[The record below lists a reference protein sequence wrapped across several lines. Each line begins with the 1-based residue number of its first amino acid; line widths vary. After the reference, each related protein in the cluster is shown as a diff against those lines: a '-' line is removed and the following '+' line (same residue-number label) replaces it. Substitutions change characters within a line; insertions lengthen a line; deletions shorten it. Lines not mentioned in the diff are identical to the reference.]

1 MAKFP
6 YIDFKKVYPLAEIE
20 DIVRML
26 NLPVRGSAN
35 LRCSCPVHGGD
46 ERTLSITPAFRCK
59 NGTLG
64 GFKCWA
70 TGDGGDR
77 IALVAH
83 VMESSDQEA
92 AHVINDHFG
101 DGTVDTVPDRAT
113 VFHRV
118 TVPDRDN
125 VPAIRRQ
132 EREEPRRPIAPP
144 PAPAPPTFDPE
155 KFATRLVWHEEVA
168 KLGLTEAQAAALN
181 IGWHPQQKH
190 VYLAVKY
197 PSGQIAGFV
206 GVRDGKIK
214 LPPQWLPASA
224 NVVQLRRA

>member
-1 MAKFP
+1 MPKFVP
-6 YIDFKKVYPLAEIE
+6 FEEIEALADIGQLAE
-20 DIVRML
+20 ML
-26 NLPVRGSAN
+26 NLKLRGTTT
-35 LRCSCPVHGGD
+35 LRCECPVHGGD
-46 ERTLSITPAFRCK
+46 DRTLCITPGVRSRR
-59 NGTLG
+59 GSLG
-64 GFKCWA
+64 VFYCQKA
-70 TGDGGDR
+70 QEGGDR
-77 IALVAH
+77 IGLVAH
-83 VMESSDQEA
+83 CMEMGQNEA
-92 AHVINDHFG
+92 AQFIMSQFG
-101 DGTVDTVPDRAT
+101 GGTSNSDTGAVHRTSSVPTTNRAS
-113 VFHRV
+113 
-118 TVPDRDN
+118 
-125 VPAIRRQ
+125 
-132 EREEPRRPIAPP
+132 P

-168 KLGLTEAQAAALN
+168 KLGLNEAQAAALN